1 MKPLRYLIKYSSM
14 TRNSIFSV
22 MLGLLFL
29 AMTASSC
36 NKFEGSQKVPSYIH
50 IESIGVDS
58 LTDYFVYGANTSKI
72 TDAWVYVDDNPI
84 GCYELPSTFPVLK
97 KGPHK
102 VSIYGGIKV
111 NGISAS
117 RDKYP
122 FYMPR
127 DYQNLNL
134 MEDSIV
140 NLSPSL
146 NYYPIGEGVNIA
158 WMEDFENTNS
168 LLPDDSSDTSMVRF
182 TGNGAWHSA
191 NSFFSGKVELPP
203 DTMDFTVVT
212 ADEFDFY
219 KGTNGVY
226 CLLEMDYNCNDTFF
240 VGVQYYE
247 NYQLTSLP
255 LVKVTPTDKE
265 HDRPQRWNK
274 IYINIG
280 PSMNNNV
287 KSNYFK
293 LYLTSDLTTDQ
304 DLLYGRVYHPINEH
318 RYYYFD
324 NMKLLWKHLS
334 AAQ

>member
-1 MKPLRYLIKYSSM
+1 MKPHRYLIKYSSM

-29 AMTASSC
+29 AMTVSSC
-36 NKFEGSQKVPSYIH
+36 NKFEGSQTVPSYIH
-50 IESIGVDS
+50 IESIDVDT
-58 LTDYFVYGANTSKI
+58 LTDYFVYGATTHKI
-72 TDAWVYVDDNPI
+72 TDAWVYIDDNPI
-84 GCYELPSTFPVLK
+84 GCFELPSTFPVLK

-102 VSIYGGIKV
+102 VSVYGGIKV

-117 RDKYP
+117 RDRYP

-127 DYQNLNL
+127 IYQNVNL
-134 MEDSIV
+134 VEDSIV

-146 NYYPIGEGVNIA
+146 SYYPVGEGVSVA

-168 LLPDDSSDTSMVRF
+168 LLPDDSSDTSLVRF
-182 TGNGAWHSA
+182 TGDGAWHSA

-203 DTMDFTVVT
+203 DTMDFTVFT

-219 KGTNGVY
+219 KGTYGVY
-226 CLLEMDYNCNDTFF
+226 CLLEMDYCCNDTFF
-240 VGVQYYE
+240 VGVQYFE
-247 NYQLTSLP
+247 NYQLTEMP
-255 LVKVTPTDKE
+255 LVKVTPTDKQ

-280 PSMNNNV
+280 PMMNNNIN
-287 KSNYFK
+287 SNYFK
-293 LYLTSDLTTDQ
+293 LYLTSDLTTEQ
-304 DLLYGRVYHPINEH
+304 DILYGYVYHPIDEP

-324 NMKLLWKHLS
+324 NLKLLYRNLS
-334 AAQ
+334 Q

>member
-1 MKPLRYLIKYSSM
+1 MKPRRYLIKYSSM

-22 MLGLLFL
+22 MLGLFFL
-29 AMTASSC
+29 ALAATSC
-36 NKFEGSQKVPSYIH
+36 NKFEGSQTVPSYIH
-50 IESIGVDS
+50 IESIEVDS

-84 GCYELPSTFPVLK
+84 GCYELPSTFPILK

-111 NGISAS
+111 DGRSPA
-117 RDKYP
+117 RDDYP

-127 DYQNLNL
+127 VYKELNL
-134 MEDSIV
+134 VEDSII
-140 NLSPSL
+140 NLNPSL
-146 NYYPIGEGVNIA
+146 TYYPIGEGVNVA

-168 LLPDDSSDTSMVRF
+168 LQPYGSSDTSMVRF
-182 TGNGAWHSA
+182 SGSGAWHSA

-203 DTMDFTVVT
+203 DTMDFTVMT
-212 ADEFDFY
+212 ADQFDFY

-226 CLLEMDYNCNDTFF
+226 CMLEMDYNCNDTFF
-240 VGVQYYE
+240 VGVQYYR
-247 NYQLTSLP
+247 NYQLEMMP
-255 LVKVTPTDKE
+255 LVKVTPTDKQ

-280 PSMNNNV
+280 PMMNNNV
-287 KSNYFK
+287 TSNYFK
-293 LYLTSDLTTDQ
+293 LYLTSDLTTDK
-304 DLLYGRVYHPINEH
+304 DILYGHVYHPINEP

-324 NMKLLWKHLS
+324 NLKLLYRNF
-334 AAQ
+334 

>member
-1 MKPLRYLIKYSSM
+1 
-14 TRNSIFSV
+14 
-22 MLGLLFL
+22 MLGFLFL

-36 NKFEGSQKVPSYIH
+36 NKFEGSQTVPSYIH
-50 IESIGVDS
+50 IESIEVDS

-111 NGISAS
+111 DGRSPA
-117 RDKYP
+117 RDRYP
-122 FYMPR
+122 FYRPR
-127 DYQNLNL
+127 IYQNLNL
-134 MEDSIV
+134 VEDSII
-140 NLSPSL
+140 NLNPSL
-146 NYYPIGEGVNIA
+146 TYYPIGEGVNVA

-168 LLPDDSSDTSMVRF
+168 LLSYGSSDTSMVRF
-182 TGNGAWHSA
+182 TGSGAWHSA

-203 DTMDFTVVT
+203 DTMDFTVIT

-240 VGVQYYE
+240 VGVQYYK
-247 NYQLTSLP
+247 NYQLEMMP
-255 LVKVTPTDKE
+255 LVKVTPTDKQ

-280 PSMNNNV
+280 HIMNDNV
-287 KSNYFK
+287 NSNYFK
-293 LYLTSDLTTDQ
+293 VYLTSDLTTDQ
-304 DLLYGRVYHPINEH
+304 DTLYGHVYHPINEP

-324 NMKLLWKHLS
+324 NLKLLYRNFN
-334 AAQ
+334 Q

>member
-1 MKPLRYLIKYSSM
+1 MKPRRYLIKYSSM

-22 MLGLLFL
+22 MLGLFFL
-29 AMTASSC
+29 ALAATSC
-36 NKFEGSQKVPSYIH
+36 NKFEGSQTVPSYIH
-50 IESIGVDS
+50 IESIEVDS

-102 VSIYGGIKV
+102 VSVYGGIKV
-111 NGISAS
+111 DGRSPA
-117 RDKYP
+117 RDRYP
-122 FYMPR
+122 FYRPR
-127 DYQNLNL
+127 IYQNLNL
-134 MEDSIV
+134 VEDSII
-140 NLSPSL
+140 NLNPSL
-146 NYYPIGEGVNIA
+146 TYYPIGEGVNVA

-168 LLPDDSSDTSMVRF
+168 LLSYGSSDTSMVRF
-182 TGNGAWHSA
+182 TGSGAWHSA

-203 DTMDFTVVT
+203 DTMDFTVIT

-240 VGVQYYE
+240 VGVQYYK
-247 NYQLTSLP
+247 NYQLEMMP
-255 LVKVTPTDKE
+255 LVKVTPTDKQ

-280 PSMNNNV
+280 HIMNDNV
-287 KSNYFK
+287 NSNYFK
-293 LYLTSDLTTDQ
+293 VYLTSDLTTDQ
-304 DLLYGRVYHPINEH
+304 DILYGHVYHPINEP

-324 NMKLLWKHLS
+324 NLKLLYRNFN
-334 AAQ
+334 Q